1 MQRNRATRG
10 IVLPRRMS
18 LIATAHFHVKLLVPQ
33 SDRPRPR
40 FSIYQHSRIRRY
52 QKFMTTLGKATKIL
66 VCMSQKNLIWLNRPN
81 SLILLEEDLKQQ
93 SGVCPSAFF
102 SIVDVDMIAVPRR
115 GLRTFR
121 PFFPRIYL

>member
-18 LIATAHFHVKLLVPQ
+18 LIVTAHFHVKLLVPQ

-52 QKFMTTLGKATKIL
+52 KKFMTTLGKATKIV
-66 VCMSQKNLIWLNRPN
+66 VCMSQKNLIWLNRPKLACFVGGRLKATVWCL
-81 SLILLEEDLKQQ
+81 SVRLL
-93 SGVCPSAFF
+93 FY
-102 SIVDVDMIAVPRR
+102 R
-115 GLRTFR
+115 
-121 PFFPRIYL
+121 